1 MSKKLF
7 TQFNPRDEFMNNLK
21 KNLFKIAP
29 KSNQNDYTNSNKIE

>member
-7 TQFNPRDEFMNNLK
+7 TQFNPNDEFMNNLK
-21 KNLFKIAP
+21 KNLFKIPP

>member
-21 KNLFKIAP
+21 KNLFKIP
-29 KSNQNDYTNSNKIE
+29 KSNTNDYTNSNKIE